1 MCIKVKCVLF
11 PNIIYNLN
19 ILNCN
24 ILKVKKQIRHKSNEI
39 EYNEK
44 YNKEY
49 NEKYNEEYNGEYNEE
64 YNEEYNKNFNKK
76 LIRSNTI

>member
-39 EYNEK
+39 EYNE
-44 YNKEY
+44 E
-49 NEKYNEEYNGEYNEE
+49 YNEEYNIEYNQE